1 MDAVKDG
8 IDEKIEQRIA
18 EQEAE
23 RALARI
29 TAGGP
34 TVELPS
40 AVHSEIAYSISLGG
54 DEEYWLQNVTP
65 CAENVSDKSAI
76 IEKDASVVEY
86 FMNEDAINS
95 NVRSVRELED
105 E

>member
-40 AVHSEIAYSISLGG
+40 AVHSEIAYSISVGG

-65 CAENVSDKSAI
+65 CAENVSNRSAI
-76 IEKDASVVEY
+76 FEKDASIVEY
-86 FMNEDAINS
+86 FMNEDAIND